1 VEAVRLLLEKGA
13 DIRAV
18 DGVSGSV
25 LLEAFVGIMRPS
37 SLCDV
42 VYEGRRRIGGVVGW
56 RWAGV

>member
-1 VEAVRLLLEKGA
+1 MEAVRLLLEKGA

-25 LLEAFVGIMRPS
+25 PLEAFVGIMWPS

-42 VYEGRRRIGGVVGW
+42 VCKGRRGEGIEGW
-56 RWAGV
+56 MRAGV

>member
-1 VEAVRLLLEKGA
+1 MEAVKLLLEKGA

-25 LLEAFVGIMRPS
+25 PLEAFVGIMGPS

-42 VYEGRRRIGGVVGW
+42 VCDWRGGGLEAGGRIV
-56 RWAGV
+56 

>member
-1 VEAVRLLLEKGA
+1 MEAVRLLLEKGA

-25 LLEAFVGIMRPS
+25 PLEAFVGIMRLS

-42 VYEGRRRIGGVVGW
+42 VRERRRIGGVVGW
-56 RWAGV
+56 RRASV